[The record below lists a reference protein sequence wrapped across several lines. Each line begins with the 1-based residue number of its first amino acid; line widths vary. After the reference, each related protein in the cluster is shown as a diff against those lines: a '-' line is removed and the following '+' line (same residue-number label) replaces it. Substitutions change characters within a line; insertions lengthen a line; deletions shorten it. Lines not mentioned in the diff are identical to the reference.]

1 MFIVGN
7 VSDSEWNHVRTI
19 GQMHNGIVMGNVEQS
34 ELTSYIVKHE
44 KELSTPTI
52 ASILLKDVEISHSY
66 IKDNPEY
73 CQLVYRIIETT
84 DFKGADIGL
93 RGDMRKAMFMEFVQE
108 VLLSEEPK

>member
-7 VSDSEWNHVRTI
+7 VSDSEWNHMRTI
-19 GQMHNGIVMGNVEQS
+19 GQMHNGIVMGQVEQS
-34 ELTSYIVKHE
+34 VLNDYIVKHE
-44 KELSTPTI
+44 KELSTPLI
-52 ASILLKDVEISHSY
+52 ASVLLEEVEISQEY
-66 IKDNPEY
+66 IKENPEY
-73 CQLVYRIIETT
+73 CQLVYRIIEAT